1 MAFVLED
8 VINEIEET
16 RSLEP
21 LKKLKKENLV
31 KVAAHYGITP
41 AVGATKSHI
50 LNLIKDHCVQHDII
64 DEVEEKPIA
73 ETAEIVRL
81 KLDFEREERRLAR
94 EAEKAL
100 QDAQF
105 AEAQKAQEAAE
116 AEAKRAREAAE
127 AEAQRAQDLR
137 LAELKE
143 ARELREL
150 ELKAEREKRDL
161 ELKAEQEK
169 ALLEAEKEAAAREH
183 ELKMASLGKQSS
195 SDKASAFD
203 PARNIRLVPPFQEK
217 EVDKYF
223 AHFEKVADSLNWP
236 KESWVLLLQ
245 SVLVGKAQEIYGS
258 LSVEQSSNYEHVKEA
273 ILKAYELVPEAYR
286 QKFRNYLKYDSKTH
300 VEFAREKENLFNRW
314 CHSKEIGQDFKKLK
328 QMVLLEEFKD
338 KVRADIRSHSDEQK
352 VEELEKAAIM
362 ADDYALTHKMSSK
375 SGNPQQKRYHG
386 SGNRE
391 NISRNMDDRKRQ
403 GKSTENVGLVS
414 KVEPLK
420 PISCGHCGKP
430 GHIITNC
437 WKLGGETPC
446 EHCGRFNHKSEDCR
460 IAKNKLQKEVK
471 PTGLTSLKGLKV
483 SPFNESENSKGVK
496 VKPLIDRNS
505 FVEKNKGIKV
515 NPLHNDKS
523 CIEDEISP
531 NTESD
536 YMENYKPFISEGVVS
551 LVGDENSSQKVKI
564 LRDTGATQSLMLD
577 SVLPLTENSFTGAN
591 VLISGVEM
599 GVLEVPLHE
608 VNIKSSLINGN
619 IVIGMRPS
627 LPVEGISLI
636 LGNDLAGERVMVD
649 PRVVEKPRDDEN
661 TERLAEKFPGIFPA
675 SVVTRSMKAK
685 KEAIKEQGKEEIGLS
700 GTFLEN
706 IDVKFE
712 ERNKEKADKALMRNE
727 SRNVK
732 ENIPE
737 KQESESKSV
746 ISRQNLIVEQS
757 KDKELLDLFKIALT
771 PVEAEKVSVGYL
783 IKDNILMRKWSSH
796 RVTSGPLLL
805 LREKWLDED
814 PEKISVLKYVATFKD
829 RLFIAG
835 QMAKRNLQESKSK
848 MKVWYD
854 RKAKSRCFEPGDRV
868 LVLFPVVGNP
878 LQAKYSGPYKV
889 VKKISDTNY
898 LVKTPD
904 RRKETQ
910 VCHINML
917 KAYHEKPKPE
927 LVTLNNRL
935 GLESPT
941 HSKDCVGQVAEKEED
956 TESEVRLG
964 NDQQPIKLQNSQI
977 LNDLGTKL
985 SHLPSVQRKEQYREV
1000 FPDVPSKTN
1009 LIEHDVDVGDSAPIK
1024 QHPYRVSPM
1033 KKELLDKEVQ
1043 YMLKNDIIEE
1053 SQSNWSSPCILV
1065 PKHDG
1070 GFRFCTDFRKVN
1082 DKTKSDSF
1090 PIPRIADC
1098 IDQIGN
1104 AKFVSTFDM
1113 LKGYWQVPL
1122 TQRAREISAFV
1133 TPSGLYQYKV
1143 MPFGMKNAP
1152 ATFQRMVNKLVRDID
1167 GCEGYIDDVVIFS
1180 DNWSD
1185 HIRQIERFFQI
1196 MREAKLTINL
1206 MKSEFGKATVKY
1218 LGHIVGQVQV
1228 RPLDAKIQTIV
1239 KYPIPTSR
1247 KELARFLGMAGYY
1260 RNFCL
1265 NFSEIAAP
1273 LTNLLSKKVKFV
1285 WTDDCQMAFDKVKL
1299 LLQKSP
1305 VLKSPD
1311 YEKPFKLIID
1321 SSDVGTGSMLV
1332 QEASDGLDHPV
1343 SYFSKKFLKY
1353 QKNYSVVEKETLGL
1367 VLALE
1372 HFDVYLG
1379 STPFKIK
1386 VYTDHNPLTFLKT
1399 MKNKNQRLV
1408 RWSLALQEYNLE
1420 IQHIPGSEN
1429 VVADAL
1435 SRCIG

>member
-1 MAFVLED
+1 MAFVLQD

-21 LKKLKKENLV
+21 LKKLKKENLI

-41 AVGATKSHI
+41 AIGATKFHI
-50 LNLIKDHCVQHDII
+50 LDLIKDHCVENNII
-64 DEVEEKPIA
+64 DEVEEKPIV
-73 ETAEIVRL
+73 ETAEVVKL
-81 KLDFEREERRLAR
+81 KLEFQREERRLEREERRLER
-94 EAEKAL
+94 E
-100 QDAQF
+100 
-105 AEAQKAQEAAE
+105 EAQKARDAE
-116 AEAKRAREAAE
+116 KAAREE
-127 AEAQRAQDLR
+127 ARELR

-183 ELKMASLGKQSS
+183 ELKMAGLGKHSP
-195 SDKASAFD
+195 SDKASVFD

-314 CHSKEIGQDFKKLK
+314 CHSKEIGQNFKKLK

-338 KVRADIRSHSDEQK
+338 KVRPDIRSHLDEQK

-375 SGNPQQKRYHG
+375 SSNPQQKRYHG

-437 WKLGGETPC
+437 WKLGGKTPC

-483 SPFNESENSKGVK
+483 NPFNESENSKGVK

-531 NTESD
+531 NTELD

-649 PRVVEKPRDDEN
+649 PRVVEKPRDDER

-712 ERNKEKADKALMRNE
+712 ERNKEKADKALMRKE

-746 ISRQNLIVEQS
+746 ISRQNLIEEQS
-757 KDKELLDLFKIALT
+757 NDKELLDLFKIALT

-796 RVTSGPLLL
+796 RVTIGPLLL
-805 LREKWLDED
+805 LKEKWLDED

-829 RLFIAG
+829 RLFRAG
-835 QMAKRNLQESKSK
+835 QIAKRNLQESQSK

-878 LQAKYSGPYKV
+878 LQAKYTGPYKV

-898 LVKTPD
+898 LVKTPG

-935 GLESPT
+935 GLECPT
-941 HSKDCVGQVAEKEED
+941 HSKDCVDQVAEKEED

-985 SHLPSVQRKEQYREV
+985 SHLPLVQRKELAEVITQYREV

-1090 PIPRIADC
+1090 PIPRIGDC
-1098 IDQIGN
+1098 IDQIGK

-1152 ATFQRMVNKLVRDID
+1152 ATFQRMINKLVRDID

-1185 HIRQIERFFQI
+1185 HIRQIKRFLQI

-1218 LGHIVGQVQV
+1218 LGHIVGQGQV

-1247 KELARFLGMAGYY
+1247 KELARFLGMAEYY

-1265 NFSEIAAP
+1265 NFSDIAAP

-1285 WTDDCQMAFDKVKL
+1285 WTDDCQLAFDKVKL

-1321 SSDVGTGSMLV
+1321 SSDVGTGSVLV

-1386 VYTDHNPLTFLKT
+1386 VYMIIIL
-1399 MKNKNQRLV
+1399 
-1408 RWSLALQEYNLE
+1408 
-1420 IQHIPGSEN
+1420 
-1429 VVADAL
+1429 
-1435 SRCIG
+1435 

>member
-1 MAFVLED
+1 MAFVLEE

-41 AVGATKSHI
+41 AVGATISHI
-50 LNLIKDHCVQHDII
+50 LNLIKDHCVEHDLI

-105 AEAQKAQEAAE
+105 AEAQKA
-116 AEAKRAREAAE
+116 REAAE
-127 AEAQRAQDLR
+127 AEAQRARDLR

-183 ELKMASLGKQSS
+183 ELKMASLGKHSP

-286 QKFRNYLKYDSKTH
+286 QKFRNYLKFDSKTH

-338 KVRADIRSHSDEQK
+338 KVRPDIRSHLDEQK
-352 VEELEKAAIM
+352 VEELEKAAVM
-362 ADDYALTHKMSSK
+362 ADEYALTHKMSSK

-391 NISRNMDDRKRQ
+391 NISRNADDRKRQ

-437 WKLGGETPC
+437 WKLGGKTPC

-608 VNIKSSLINGN
+608 VNTKSSLINGN

-636 LGNDLAGERVMVD
+636 LGNDLAGEKVMVD
-649 PRVVEKPRDDEN
+649 PRVVEKPRDDER
-661 TERLAEKFPGIFPA
+661 TEKLAEKFPGIFPA

-685 KEAIKEQGKEEIGLS
+685 KKAIKEQGKEEIGLS

-746 ISRQNLIVEQS
+746 ISRQNLIEEQS
-757 KDKELLDLFKIALT
+757 NDKELLDLFKIALT
-771 PVEAEKVSVGYL
+771 PLEAEKVSVGYL
-783 IKDNILMRKWSSH
+783 IRDNIMTRKWSTH
-796 RVTSGPLLL
+796 HVTIRPLLL
-805 LREKWLDED
+805 LKEKWLDED

-829 RLFIAG
+829 RLFRAG
-835 QMAKRNLQESKSK
+835 QIAKRNLQESQSK

-889 VKKISDTNY
+889 VEKISDTNY

-927 LVTLNNRL
+927 LVTLNNSL

-941 HSKDCVGQVAEKEED
+941 HSKDSVGQVAEKEED
-956 TESEVRLG
+956 TESKVRLG

-985 SHLPSVQRKEQYREV
+985 SHLPLVQRKELAEV
-1000 FPDVPSKTN
+1000 
-1009 LIEHDVDVGDSAPIK
+1009 I
-1024 QHPYRVSPM
+1024 
-1033 KKELLDKEVQ
+1033 
-1043 YMLKNDIIEE
+1043 
-1053 SQSNWSSPCILV
+1053 
-1065 PKHDG
+1065 
-1070 GFRFCTDFRKVN
+1070 
-1082 DKTKSDSF
+1082 
-1090 PIPRIADC
+1090 
-1098 IDQIGN
+1098 
-1104 AKFVSTFDM
+1104 
-1113 LKGYWQVPL
+1113 
-1122 TQRAREISAFV
+1122 TQ
-1133 TPSGLYQYKV
+1133 
-1143 MPFGMKNAP
+1143 
-1152 ATFQRMVNKLVRDID
+1152 
-1167 GCEGYIDDVVIFS
+1167 
-1180 DNWSD
+1180 
-1185 HIRQIERFFQI
+1185 
-1196 MREAKLTINL
+1196 
-1206 MKSEFGKATVKY
+1206 
-1218 LGHIVGQVQV
+1218 
-1228 RPLDAKIQTIV
+1228 
-1239 KYPIPTSR
+1239 
-1247 KELARFLGMAGYY
+1247 
-1260 RNFCL
+1260 
-1265 NFSEIAAP
+1265 
-1273 LTNLLSKKVKFV
+1273 
-1285 WTDDCQMAFDKVKL
+1285 
-1299 LLQKSP
+1299 
-1305 VLKSPD
+1305 
-1311 YEKPFKLIID
+1311 
-1321 SSDVGTGSMLV
+1321 
-1332 QEASDGLDHPV
+1332 
-1343 SYFSKKFLKY
+1343 
-1353 QKNYSVVEKETLGL
+1353 
-1367 VLALE
+1367 
-1372 HFDVYLG
+1372 
-1379 STPFKIK
+1379 
-1386 VYTDHNPLTFLKT
+1386 
-1399 MKNKNQRLV
+1399 
-1408 RWSLALQEYNLE
+1408 
-1420 IQHIPGSEN
+1420 
-1429 VVADAL
+1429 
-1435 SRCIG
+1435 